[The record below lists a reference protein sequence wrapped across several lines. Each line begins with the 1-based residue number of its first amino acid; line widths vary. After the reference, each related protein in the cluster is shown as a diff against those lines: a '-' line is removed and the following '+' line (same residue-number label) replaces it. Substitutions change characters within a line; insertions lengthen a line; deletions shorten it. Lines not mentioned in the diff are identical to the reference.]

1 LIFSNAISFAK
12 VGVAKDD
19 SRCVSVGKMN
29 EQPSIGMKITC
40 VIFLLD
46 CAYNL
51 CAPGDLLES
60 GEQVSLPLRS
70 TVMNS
75 VQTQGTA
82 LVTGAS
88 AGIGAVYAERL
99 AKRGFDLLLVARD
112 EQRLEAAASMLRAE
126 HGVQVE
132 VLKADLTQKDD
143 VLKLE
148 QRLRSDSSI
157 SLLLNNAGVA
167 ADGLLAN
174 SDMDQME
181 KLIQL
186 NVTTVTRLASAAAAA
201 FAKAG
206 RGSII
211 NIASVVALFPERFN
225 ATYSASKAYVLSL
238 TQSLNAELDGTGV
251 KVQAVLPGVTRTEIW
266 ERSGIDASQIPAEMV
281 MEAGEMVDAALS
293 GLDQGE
299 LITIP
304 SLPNAS
310 DWDDFVKARL
320 VMAPNLSKSTAATRY
335 K

>member
-1 LIFSNAISFAK
+1 
-12 VGVAKDD
+12 
-19 SRCVSVGKMN
+19 MT
-29 EQPSIGMKITC
+29 SIQ
-40 VIFLLD
+40 
-46 CAYNL
+46 
-51 CAPGDLLES
+51 S
-60 GEQVSLPLRS
+60 
-70 TVMNS
+70 
-75 VQTQGTA
+75 QGTA
-82 LVTGAS
+82 LITGAS
-88 AGIGAVYAERL
+88 SGIGAIYAQRL
-99 AKRGFDLLLVARD
+99 AARGFDLLLVARD
-112 EQRLEAAASMLRAE
+112 QERLEAAASALRNA

-174 SDMDQME
+174 ADTDQLERM
-181 KLIQL
+181 IQL
-186 NVTTVTRLASAAAAA
+186 NITTVTRLASAAAAS
-201 FAKAG
+201 FAKAR
-206 RGSII
+206 RGTII

-293 GLDQGE
+293 GLDKGE
-299 LITIP
+299 LVTIP
-304 SLPNAS
+304 SLPDAA
-310 DWDDFVKARL
+310 DWDAFVAARL
-320 VMAPNLSKSTAATRY
+320 VMAPNLSKSKAAARY

>member
-1 LIFSNAISFAK
+1 MS
-12 VGVAKDD
+12 
-19 SRCVSVGKMN
+19 
-29 EQPSIGMKITC
+29 
-40 VIFLLD
+40 
-46 CAYNL
+46 
-51 CAPGDLLES
+51 
-60 GEQVSLPLRS
+60 SLQS
-70 TVMNS
+70 
-75 VQTQGTA
+75 QGTA

-88 AGIGAVYAERL
+88 SGIGAIYAQRL
-99 AKRGFDLLLVARD
+99 AARGFDLLLVARD
-112 EQRLEAAASMLRAE
+112 QERLEAAANALRDA

-174 SDMDQME
+174 ADLDQLERM
-181 KLIQL
+181 IQL
-186 NVTTVTRLASAAAAA
+186 NITAVTRLASAAAAG

-206 RGSII
+206 RGTII

-281 MEAGEMVDAALS
+281 MEAGEMVDAALA

-299 LITIP
+299 LVTIP
-304 SLPNAS
+304 SLPNAG
-310 DWDDFVKARL
+310 DWDAFVAARL
-320 VMAPNLSKSTAATRY
+320 VMAPNLSKSKAAARY

>member
-1 LIFSNAISFAK
+1 
-12 VGVAKDD
+12 
-19 SRCVSVGKMN
+19 M
-29 EQPSIGMKITC
+29 T
-40 VIFLLD
+40 
-46 CAYNL
+46 
-51 CAPGDLLES
+51 
-60 GEQVSLPLRS
+60 S
-70 TVMNS
+70 TQS
-75 VQTQGTA
+75 QGTA

-88 AGIGAVYAERL
+88 SGIGAVYAQRL
-99 AKRGFDLLLVARD
+99 AARGFDLLLVARD
-112 EQRLEAAASMLRAE
+112 LQRLEEAATQLRAE

-132 VLKADLTQKDD
+132 VLKADLTQKED

-157 SLLLNNAGVA
+157 NLLLNNAGVA

-174 SDMDQME
+174 ADTDQLE
-181 KLIQL
+181 RLIQL
-186 NVTTVTRLASAAAAA
+186 NVTTVTRLASAAAAS

-206 RGSII
+206 RGTII

-266 ERSGIDASQIPAEMV
+266 ERSGIDATQIPADMV

-304 SLPNAS
+304 SLPNLSEWESYVA
-310 DWDDFVKARL
+310 ARHA
-320 VMAPNLSKSTAATRY
+320 MAPNLSRSQAAARY

>member
-1 LIFSNAISFAK
+1 
-12 VGVAKDD
+12 
-19 SRCVSVGKMN
+19 M
-29 EQPSIGMKITC
+29 T
-40 VIFLLD
+40 
-46 CAYNL
+46 
-51 CAPGDLLES
+51 
-60 GEQVSLPLRS
+60 S
-70 TVMNS
+70 TQS
-75 VQTQGTA
+75 QGTA

-88 AGIGAVYAERL
+88 SGIGAVYAQRL
-99 AKRGFDLLLVARD
+99 AARGFDLLLVARD
-112 EQRLEAAASMLRAE
+112 LQRLEEAASQLRAE

-132 VLKADLTQKDD
+132 VLKADLTQKED

-157 SLLLNNAGVA
+157 SLVLNNAGVA

-174 SDMDQME
+174 ADTDQLE
-181 KLIQL
+181 RLIQL
-186 NVTTVTRLASAAAAA
+186 NVTTVTRLASAAAAS
-201 FAKAG
+201 FAEAG
-206 RGSII
+206 RGTII

-266 ERSGIDASQIPAEMV
+266 ERSGIDATQIPADMV

-304 SLPNAS
+304 SLPNLSEWESYVA
-310 DWDDFVKARL
+310 ARHA
-320 VMAPNLSKSTAATRY
+320 MAPNLSRSQAAARY

>member
-1 LIFSNAISFAK
+1 
-12 VGVAKDD
+12 
-19 SRCVSVGKMN
+19 M
-29 EQPSIGMKITC
+29 T
-40 VIFLLD
+40 
-46 CAYNL
+46 
-51 CAPGDLLES
+51 
-60 GEQVSLPLRS
+60 S
-70 TVMNS
+70 TQS
-75 VQTQGTA
+75 QGTA

-88 AGIGAVYAERL
+88 SGIGAVYAQRL
-99 AKRGFDLLLVARD
+99 AARGFDLLLVARD
-112 EQRLEAAASMLRAE
+112 QQRLEEAASKLRDE
-126 HGVQVE
+126 YGVQVE

-174 SDMDQME
+174 ADTDLLE
-181 KLIQL
+181 RLIQL
-186 NVTTVTRLASAAAAA
+186 NVTAVTRLASAAAAS

-206 RGSII
+206 RGTII

-266 ERSGIDASQIPAEMV
+266 ERSGIDATQIPAEMV
-281 MEAGEMVDAALS
+281 MEAGEMVDASLA

-299 LITIP
+299 LVTIP
-304 SLPNAS
+304 SLPNAA
-310 DWDDFVKARL
+310 DWDAFVAARL
-320 VMAPNLSKSTAATRY
+320 VMAPNLSKSQAAARY

>member
-1 LIFSNAISFAK
+1 MS
-12 VGVAKDD
+12 
-19 SRCVSVGKMN
+19 
-29 EQPSIGMKITC
+29 
-40 VIFLLD
+40 
-46 CAYNL
+46 
-51 CAPGDLLES
+51 
-60 GEQVSLPLRS
+60 SLQS
-70 TVMNS
+70 
-75 VQTQGTA
+75 QGTA

-88 AGIGAVYAERL
+88 SGIGAIYAQRL
-99 AKRGFDLLLVARD
+99 AARGFDLLLVARD
-112 EQRLEAAASMLRAE
+112 QERLEAAANALRDG

-174 SDMDQME
+174 ADLDQLERM
-181 KLIQL
+181 IQL
-186 NVTTVTRLASAAAAA
+186 NITAVTRLASAAAAG

-206 RGSII
+206 RGTII

-225 ATYSASKAYVLSL
+225 ATYSASKAYVLSM

-281 MEAGEMVDAALS
+281 MEAGEMVDAALA

-299 LITIP
+299 LVTIP
-304 SLPNAS
+304 SLPNAG
-310 DWDDFVKARL
+310 DWDAFVAARL
-320 VMAPNLSKSTAATRY
+320 VMAPNLSKSKAAARY

>member
-1 LIFSNAISFAK
+1 MHSTEEGDLAPF
-12 VGVAKDD
+12 
-19 SRCVSVGKMN
+19 
-29 EQPSIGMKITC
+29 IGAVKITA
-40 VIFLLD
+40 IIWRFD
-46 CAYNL
+46 YAYNIF
-51 CAPGDLLES
+51 D
-60 GEQVSLPLRS
+60 SLKRTDVPALAFLSRNPLWS

-75 VQTQGTA
+75 VQNQGTA

-88 AGIGAVYAERL
+88 SGIGAVYAERL
-99 AKRGFDLLLVARD
+99 AARGFDLLLVARD
-112 EQRLEAAASMLRAE
+112 QERLEAAASQLRAA

-174 SDMDQME
+174 ADLDE
-181 KLIQL
+181 LERLIQL
-186 NVTTVTRLASAAAAA
+186 NVTTVTRLASAAAAG
-201 FAKAG
+201 FSKAG
-206 RGSII
+206 RGTII

-238 TQSLNAELDGTGV
+238 TQSLNAELQGTGV
-251 KVQAVLPGVTRTEIW
+251 QVQAVLPGVTRTEIL
-266 ERSGIDASQIPAEMV
+266 ERSGIDASQIPADMI

-310 DWDDFVKARL
+310 EWEAFMAARHA
-320 VMAPNLSKSTAATRY
+320 MAPNLSRSTAATRY

>member
-1 LIFSNAISFAK
+1 
-12 VGVAKDD
+12 
-19 SRCVSVGKMN
+19 M
-29 EQPSIGMKITC
+29 T
-40 VIFLLD
+40 
-46 CAYNL
+46 
-51 CAPGDLLES
+51 
-60 GEQVSLPLRS
+60 S
-70 TVMNS
+70 TQS
-75 VQTQGTA
+75 QGTA

-88 AGIGAVYAERL
+88 SGIGAIYAERL
-99 AKRGFDLLLVARD
+99 AARGFDLLLVARD
-112 EQRLEAAASMLRAE
+112 EQRLEAAASNLRVE

-132 VLKADLTQKDD
+132 VLKADLTQRDD
-143 VLKLE
+143 VLKVE

-174 SDMDQME
+174 ADMEQLE

-186 NVTTVTRLASAAAAA
+186 NVTTVTRLASAAAAS

-266 ERSGIDASQIPAEMV
+266 ERSGIDASQIPADMV

-299 LITIP
+299 LVTIP
-304 SLPNAS
+304 SLPDAS
-310 DWDDFVKARL
+310 EWDAFVAARH
-320 VMAPNLSKSTAATRY
+320 VMAPNLSRSTAAARY

>member
-1 LIFSNAISFAK
+1 
-12 VGVAKDD
+12 
-19 SRCVSVGKMN
+19 M
-29 EQPSIGMKITC
+29 
-40 VIFLLD
+40 
-46 CAYNL
+46 
-51 CAPGDLLES
+51 
-60 GEQVSLPLRS
+60 
-70 TVMNS
+70 
-75 VQTQGTA
+75 A

-88 AGIGAVYAERL
+88 SGIGAVYAQRL
-99 AKRGFDLLLVARD
+99 AARGFDLLLVARD
-112 EQRLEAAASMLRAE
+112 LQRLEEAASTLRDE
-126 HGVQVE
+126 YGVQVE

-174 SDMDQME
+174 ADTDLLERM
-181 KLIQL
+181 IQL
-186 NVTTVTRLASAAAAA
+186 NVTAVTRLASAAAAS
-201 FAKAG
+201 FAEAG
-206 RGSII
+206 RGTII

-266 ERSGIDASQIPAEMV
+266 ERSGIDATQIPAEMV
-281 MEAGEMVDAALS
+281 MEAGEMVDASLV

-299 LITIP
+299 LVTIP
-304 SLPNAS
+304 SLPNAA
-310 DWDDFVKARL
+310 DWDAFVAARL
-320 VMAPNLSKSTAATRY
+320 VMAPNLSKSQAAARY